1 MATTELER
9 LASLLGSSTACADEP
24 IHIPGSIQPHG
35 FLFVLDEQ
43 LQITRISENV
53 QQWLGVAPEQLLG
66 QAPGAWLED
75 EPVALAERLGQLA
88 LDEPH
93 PFHVGDLSLRGDR
106 ENLRFACTA
115 HRSGEAFILEF
126 EPVERSSHE
135 AAASLYPL
143 VHRFVARLKHDA
155 SVEELCRFACAEFKQ
170 ITGFGRV
177 MAYRFDAG
185 GNGKV
190 LAESADQGYDRYLGL
205 CFPASDIPAQARA
218 LYLANRI
225 RVIPTAD
232 YRPVGLRAPA
242 TDAPLDLSFAGLRS
256 VSPVHLQYMRNMG
269 TQASMSISIVVQ
281 GQLWGMISCH
291 HLTPRTVGLQ
301 TRTACVLLGRI
312 LSLQIE
318 ARELQ
323 ALAERQLQLRQLIVR
338 MLSAMADEDSISE
351 GLKAVPDALLGFGSA
366 CGAAIVFADQVE
378 LIGQTPEVEGVAALV
393 EQLTGREDRAEVF
406 HSDNIGLDL
415 PDLAGFEGIAGAMAL
430 SISELHPHYLIWF
443 RPEVVRTVTWAGQ
456 PAKSL
461 DERGVLNPRNSFESW
476 QETSRGTSLP
486 WEAVELES
494 AGDLRSA
501 LLGIVLRKAE
511 ELAQLAGE
519 LTRSNKELEAFS
531 YSVSH
536 DLRAPLRHIAGYA
549 ELLGDFEGE
558 KLSERGLRFLE
569 NIGDSARFA
578 GTLVDNLLSFSQMG
592 RAALHLSDVN
602 LEALVEAIRQ
612 EMIPD
617 YEGRAIEWKI
627 DSLPIVVADAAF
639 IHLALR
645 NLLSNAIKYTR
656 GREPAVIEM
665 GSLPA
670 EDETVVF
677 IRDNGV
683 GFDMEYVGKLFG
695 VFQRLHHMEE
705 FEGTGIGLA
714 SVRRILE
721 RHEGRVW
728 AEGRLGEGATF
739 YFALPRHAYSP
750 VI

>member
-9 LASLLGSSTACADEP
+9 LAALLGSSTACADEP
-24 IHIPGSIQPHG
+24 IRTPGSIQPHG

-43 LQITRISENV
+43 LRITQLSENV
-53 QQWLGVAPEQLLG
+53 QQWLGVAPEQLIG
-66 QAPGAWLED
+66 QTPTAWLD
-75 EPVALAERLGQLA
+75 DGPASLVERLKQLA
-88 LDEPH
+88 HDEPH
-93 PFHVGDLSLRGDR
+93 PFHVGDLRLLGDR

-115 HRSGEAFILEF
+115 HRSGNAFILEF
-126 EPVERSSHE
+126 EPVERSSHD

-143 VHRFVARLKHDA
+143 VHRFVAKLKHDA
-155 SVEELCRFACAEFKQ
+155 SVEELCRFACTEFKQ

-177 MAYRFDAG
+177 MAYRFDVG

-190 LAESADQGYDRYLGL
+190 LAETAGPGYDSYLGL
-205 CFPASDIPAQARA
+205 CFPASDIPAQART

-232 YRPVGLRAPA
+232 YHPVGLRAPA
-242 TDAPLDLSFAGLRS
+242 SGEPLDLSFAGLRS

-291 HLTPRTVGLQ
+291 DLAPRTVGLQ
-301 TRTACVLLGRI
+301 TRTACELLGRI

-351 GLKAVPDALLGFGSA
+351 GLKAVPDALLGFGGA
-366 CGAAIVFADQVE
+366 CGAAIVFADQIE
-378 LIGQTPEVEGVAALV
+378 LIGHTPAAGGVAALV
-393 EQLTGREDRAEVF
+393 DQLAGRGDRAEVF
-406 HSDNIGLDL
+406 HSDNLGIDL
-415 PDLAGFEGIAGAMAL
+415 PGLPGFDDIAGAMAL

-476 QETSRGTSLP
+476 QETSHGTSLP
-486 WEAVELES
+486 WESVELES
-494 AGDLRSA
+494 ARDLRAA

-519 LTRSNKELEAFS
+519 LSRSNKELEAFS

-549 ELLGDFEGE
+549 ELLGDFDGSN
-558 KLSERGLRFLE
+558 LSERGLRFLE

-602 LEALVEAIRQ
+602 LEALIEAIRQ
-612 EMIPD
+612 EMTPD
-617 YEGRAIEWKI
+617 YEGRDIHWKV
-627 DSLPIVVADAAF
+627 DTLPIVVADAAF

-656 GREPAVIEM
+656 GREPAVIEV
-665 GSLPA
+665 GTLPG
-670 EDETVVF
+670 EEETILF

-695 VFQRLHHMEE
+695 VFQRLHHVDE

-714 SVRRILE
+714 SVRRIIE
-721 RHEGRVW
+721 RHEGCVW
-728 AEGRLGEGATF
+728 AEGAPGQGATF
-739 YFALPRHAYSP
+739 YFSLPRHSYSS
-750 VI
+750 VM